1 MVHPAFPYCVQ
12 RSLSRRKASS
22 DSRSSL
28 WRLVCV
34 YRAPHYHDETVSH
47 AAAQH
52 PDDEEYYKQASHHAQ
67 QNTEDH
73 RPVSDD
79 EIEEGKQ
86 AHAQIYQQGNKDN
99 LQEMGSSAVGGAV
112 ITQVMKQFSGGG
124 GGNPQDFMAIAM
136 TEASSLLGG
145 GADPGF
151 KGEVMK
157 KVAMM
162 ALKSQ
167 MGGGGGGG
175 GMMTILQKFM

>member
-1 MVHPAFPYCVQ
+1 MEGLLGLAQQFM
-12 RSLSRRKASS
+12 AS
-22 DSRSSL
+22 
-28 WRLVCV
+28 
-34 YRAPHYHDETVSH
+34 HEETVSK
-47 AAAQH
+47 ASAQN
-52 PDDEEYYKQASHHAQ
+52 PEDEEYYKEASRHAHD
-67 QNTEDH
+67 NKEEH

-79 EIEEGKQ
+79 EVEEGKQ

-99 LQEMGSSAVGGAV
+99 LESMGSSAVGGAV

-124 GGNPQDFMAIAM
+124 GGKQEDFMAIAM

-145 GADPGF
+145 GADAGF

-167 MGGGGGGG
+167 MSGGGG
-175 GMMTILQKFM
+175 GMMSIMQKFM

>member
-1 MVHPAFPYCVQ
+1 M
-12 RSLSRRKASS
+12 RSPSRRKASS

-28 WRLVCV
+28 WLNP
-34 YRAPHYHDETVSH
+34 APEQQTVSH
-47 AAAQH
+47 AASQH
-52 PDDEEYYKQASHHAQ
+52 PDDEEVYQQAAQHAH
-67 QNTEDH
+67 QNTQDH

-86 AHAQIYQQGNKDN
+86 AHAQIYQQGNKDTSS
-99 LQEMGSSAVGGAV
+99 LQDMGSSAVGGAV

-124 GGNPQDFMAIAM
+124 GGSPQDFMGIAM
-136 TEASSLLGG
+136 SEASSLLGG

-175 GMMTILQKFM
+175 GMMTILEKFM